1 MSVTTFKPEKMYTY
15 LRGYASG
22 AGMKETL
29 KALAFARQMHNGQ
42 YRKNGDPYI
51 VHPLMMACN
60 AVSMGIRDDTV
71 VATILLHDVC
81 EDCGVGL
88 AELPVNDTVKHAVD
102 LMTFRVMEGETKEIA
117 KNRYYNMLL
126 QSREASMTKLIDRC
140 HNVSSMAGTFSVEK
154 LESYIEETRHYV
166 LPLLR
171 KVKNQYP
178 VEADILFVLKYHILS
193 VVDSSEE
200 TIHAFERNEEGTGNR
215 KPPANLKQRS
225 WLQGW
230 ITQGV

>member
-1 MSVTTFKPEKMYTY
+1 MSVTTFNPEKMYTY
-15 LRGYASG
+15 LRGFASG

-29 KALAFARQMHNGQ
+29 KALAFAREKHNGQ
-42 YRKNGDPYI
+42 FRKSGEPYI

-60 AVSMGIRDDTV
+60 AVSMGIKEDAI

-81 EDCGVGL
+81 EDCGVGV

-126 QSREASMTKLIDRC
+126 ESREAAMTKLIDRC

-154 LESYIEETRHYV
+154 LKSYIEETRHYV

-171 KVKNQYP
+171 KVKTMYP
-178 VEADILFVLKYHILS
+178 EESDILFVLKYHIVS
-193 VVDSSEE
+193 VVDSIDA
-200 TIHAFERNEEGTGNR
+200 TIQVFEGD
-215 KPPANLKQRS
+215 
-225 WLQGW
+225 
-230 ITQGV
+230 